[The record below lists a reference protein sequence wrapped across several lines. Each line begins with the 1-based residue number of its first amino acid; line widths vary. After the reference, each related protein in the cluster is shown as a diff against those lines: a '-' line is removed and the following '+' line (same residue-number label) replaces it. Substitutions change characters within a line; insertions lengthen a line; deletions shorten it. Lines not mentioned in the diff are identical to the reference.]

1 MNKIRYNLAAGR
13 KVAAGAFAWRF
24 GLLLLA
30 TLLLAGL
37 TAANLLR
44 LHEKSRAAKGESTR
58 MASRLQEIDRL
69 GGLRKQEI
77 AAWKKLW
84 QNELAVANSLIALKS
99 FSFIARLDFLEKV
112 LSPGIRVRQL
122 SLVNAASGQVAM
134 SISSRSLQELFALYK
149 KLAPY
154 DLVISSES
162 QSQDEYQVN
171 LLFNLNNE
179 KI

>member
-1 MNKIRYNLAAGR
+1 MKKIHYNLAAGR
-13 KVAAGAFAWRF
+13 KVDPGAFAWRF

-37 TAANLLR
+37 SAANLLR
-44 LHEKSRAAKGESTR
+44 LREKSRIEKGASAR

-69 GGLRKQEI
+69 GALRRQEI
-77 AAWKKLW
+77 TAWKNQW
-84 QNELAVANSLIALKS
+84 QHELAAANSLIRLKS
-99 FSFIARLDFLEKV
+99 FSFTARLDFLERTF
-112 LSPGIRVRQL
+112 SPGIRVLQL
-122 SLVNAASGQVAM
+122 TLVNAAGGQVAM

-154 DLVISSES
+154 DLVIASES
-162 QSQDEYQVN
+162 QAQDEYQVN
-171 LLFNLNNE
+171 LLFNLPNE